1 MVAHTQKGGGPTCGR
16 KPRDSAH
23 PPPSVCF
30 WHLPL
35 LTTTTTTSNFYFY
48 YYHYY

>member
-23 PPPSVCF
+23 PPLSMFLAPSLINYN
-30 WHLPL
+30 HH
-35 LTTTTTTSNFYFY
+35 YF
-48 YYHYY
+48 